1 MDLAKKVDTTI
12 KEKKEEFIMKLRKV
26 LTLGMAAVMTVSLAA
41 CGSGGSVSTTDT
53 QQTADETPAADAGTE
68 TGSGETAA
76 ADASGVP
83 TYSQITVG
91 EDYTNLTATIK
102 WIHHK
107 TDREEDGTIARMIGQ
122 FNYTYPNI
130 TVETEGITD
139 YAEDSL
145 LRLSTGDWGDIMFI
159 PAVDKAELSTYFQPL
174 DTLENMSKEINFAD
188 AWEFGGTSYGVPYMA
203 NAQGVLYN
211 KAVFEAAG
219 ITTLPTTPTEFL
231 EDLQKIKDNT
241 DAIPL
246 YTNYAAGWTM
256 GAWDAYVGCVS
267 NGDDTY
273 LNQKF
278 AHTAEPF
285 ADPGDDTGIYNL
297 YRILYEAVANGL
309 TEEDYTTTDWEGC
322 KAMLNNGEIGAMVLG
337 SWAYQQMVDAGEHG
351 DDVGYMPFPMTVGG
365 TQYVLAGGDY
375 NYAINVNSSDENK
388 TAAMVFI
395 KWMTEES
402 RWCYNE
408 GGYTVDIDGE
418 NPPMYAAFDGCTVLS
433 DQPAVA
439 GEETLLNDMNAESE
453 LSFNAGGDAKVQG
466 IVEAAATGSKSFD
479 DIMAEWTEAWNYAQ
493 ESLGVEV
500 TN

>member
-1 MDLAKKVDTTI
+1 
-12 KEKKEEFIMKLRKV
+12 MKLRKV

-107 TDREEDGTIARMIGQ
+107 TDREEDGTIARMIEQ